1 MKLTREFY
9 IASIPQHAQ
18 KITVKV
24 DGSVIYKWA
33 ADGKI
38 LLKAFKGK
46 SAKPS
51 FYYSYKNDESANKKI
66 SAWIESLRIMNAAK
80 IRDKAEKNQ
89 PHNIKIGDIF
99 RSTWG
104 YDQTNVEFWECVSV
118 SGALITVRE
127 IAQQREY
134 TESMSGN
141 CLPIPGKFIGA
152 EKKCRVQYGTRI
164 KVSDCA
170 HASLL
175 DFTEIAGMKI
185 FKSTGFSCYA

>member
-51 FYYSYKNDESANKKI
+51 FYYSYKNDEDANKRL
-66 SAWIESLRIMNAAK
+66 SDWIDSLVQTNAMK
-80 IRDKAEKNQ
+80 IRRNAERMC

-134 TESMSGN
+134 DSSMSGN

-164 KVSDCA
+164 KVGESA

-175 DFTEIAGMKI
+175 EYQEISGMKI
-185 FKSTGFSCYA
+185 FKITGFSCYA

>member
-9 IASIPQHAQ
+9 TATIPQHAQ

-51 FYYSYKNDESANKKI
+51 FYYSYKNDEAANKKI
-66 SAWIESLRIMNAAK
+66 SDWIESLRI
-80 IRDKAEKNQ
+80 
-89 PHNIKIGDIF
+89 
-99 RSTWG
+99 
-104 YDQTNVEFWECVSV
+104 
-118 SGALITVRE
+118 
-127 IAQQREY
+127 
-134 TESMSGN
+134 MSGN

-164 KVSDCA
+164 KVSKCA

>member
-24 DGSVIYKWA
+24 CRSVAYKWEQN
-33 ADGKI
+33 GKI
-38 LLKAFKGK
+38 YVKAFNGK
-46 SAKPS
+46 SAKPA
-51 FYYSYKNDESANKKI
+51 FYYSYKNDEDANKRL
-66 SAWIESLRIMNAAK
+66 SDWIDSLVQTNAMK
-80 IRDKAEKNQ
+80 IRRNAERMCQ
-89 PHNIKIGDIF
+89 HNIKIGDIF

-127 IAQQREY
+127 IAQQREFSD
-134 TESMSGN
+134 SMSGN

-164 KVSDCA
+164 KVHECA

-175 DFTEIAGMKI
+175 DFTEISGMKI
-185 FKSTGFSCYA
+185 FKPTGFSCYA

>member
-24 DGSVIYKWA
+24 DGSVIYKWEQN
-33 ADGKI
+33 GKI

-46 SAKPS
+46 ASKPA
-51 FYYSYKNDESANKKI
+51 FYYSYKNDEAANKQI
-66 SAWIESLRIMNAAK
+66 SAWIDALMITNAAK

-118 SGALITVRE
+118 SGALITVKE